1 MSQLT
6 GACVVG
12 AAACVFAANAGACS
26 RDARALVADI
36 PSLPLVQALNQF
48 AGQTQ
53 LQWAS
58 GVDLTARPGSRAVR
72 AGTKPERALQK
83 MLRGTGLQF
92 ECLNARMVSIT
103 SLPPRPVAAAQTE
116 PEPEEVLPEVE
127 VVAVVA
133 GRENQP
139 TPTDST
145 VYLPADIAQ
154 SGIKGM
160 DELGLLTPGVE
171 FDYFSTVGGGV
182 YTNLAIRGVTDRH
195 GNTAGVW
202 FDDIPLPAAAS
213 NSFARGFPFTFDMA
227 RTEILRG
234 PQPVLLG
241 ANAQGGA
248 VQFIP
253 AVPSLTS
260 SDGRVHVE
268 RAVTEGGDPTHE
280 VAAVAGGPLQDGR
293 LGLRVSGWYR
303 SEGGF
308 VDRVDP
314 FTRAVVQGNSNR
326 TTSKSARVALR
337 LDPGEGVTL
346 IPSIFY
352 QSTAVR
358 DSSAFMIYASP
369 AYPDDTMSDPA
380 AGVFHNGSL
389 ISQPFRDSY
398 YLGSLKALA
407 SFEGSQLQSVTGY
420 FHRAAHMRS
429 DDTEA
434 MRWQGFGNP
443 RGNAYPSSHDDLI
456 TTDAT
461 LAQRAFTQQLQL
473 TSTGTGRL
481 SWVVG
486 GFFADTR
493 GRETDHVYAVR
504 TPAVVRA
511 YGFDVLDK
519 TVPTTTSRNQ
529 MAGFGQFTWRMD
541 RRLKFSAGLRLERHE
556 VDTDS
561 EDFDRDSGP
570 SLEFHDHRADTV
582 LARQVGLTWN
592 ATDPQGR
599 RTREYYLYSATGYAP
614 GSVDAARPTCWEIPA
629 VYPTDTLSS
638 FELGTRQG
646 WRGRMQLDLNLFR
659 VNWDNGPE
667 ARRTCLFMHLPG
679 RARSQGFGLAAQA
692 ELGRGLEARLA
703 TSYVDARYT
712 QTLRNDGN
720 TTVIDVFGVIP
731 PDDRLIVSAGDAVG
745 TPPQV
750 TSPWSITA
758 SIGKRIALAERRS
771 LDLRLE
777 GVYHSRNHGP
787 FYTDHPDAMYPAN
800 LASNPGNSLLN
811 LRATLKAGE
820 LDLALFV
827 NNLLDARPVLLKRNK
842 GNDVNT
848 LFYATTFRPRTIGL
862 SATWNFA
869 GSWRKE

>member
-6 GACVVG
+6 GACVV
-12 AAACVFAANAGACS
+12 AAVACVFAANASACS
-26 RDARALVADI
+26 RDAQPLLADI
-36 PSLPLVQALNQF
+36 PSLPLTQALNEF

-58 GVDLTARPGSRAVR
+58 GVDLAKRPRSRPVR
-72 AGTKPERALQK
+72 AGTTPERALQQ

-92 ECLNARMVSIT
+92 ECLNARMVSIAT
-103 SLPPRPVAAAQTE
+103 VPPRPLAAVEAA
-116 PEPEEVLPEVE
+116 PIADDIVPEV
-127 VVAVVA
+127 VVT
-133 GRENQP
+133 GRQNQSV
-139 TPTDST
+139 PTDTT
-145 VYLPADIAQ
+145 VYLPDDMDQ

-248 VQFIP
+248 VQFMP
-253 AVPSLTS
+253 AVPSLTE
-260 SDGRVHVE
+260 SDGRLHAE
-268 RAVTEGGDPTHE
+268 WAVTAGGEPTHE
-280 VAAVAGGPLQDGR
+280 IAAAAGGPLQDGK
-293 LGLRVSGWYR
+293 LGIRASGWYR

-314 FTRAVVQGNSNR
+314 FTRAMVQGNSNR

-337 LDPGEGVTL
+337 LDPDDKVTL
-346 IPSIFY
+346 IPSVFY

-358 DSSAFMIYASP
+358 DSSAYMIYASP
-369 AYPDDTMSDPA
+369 DFPDDTMSDPA
-380 AGVFHNGSL
+380 AGRFYNGSL
-389 ISQPFRDSY
+389 ISQPFRDAY
-398 YLGSLKALA
+398 YLGSIKALVHFDGA
-407 SFEGSQLQSVTGY
+407 QLQSVTGY
-420 FHRAAHMRS
+420 FHRAANMRS

-443 RGNAYPSSHDDLI
+443 RGNAYPASHDDLV
-456 TTDAT
+456 TTHAT
-461 LAQRAFTQQLQL
+461 LAQRSFTQQLQL
-473 TSTGTGRL
+473 ASSGAGRL

-493 GRETDHVYAVR
+493 GRETDHVFAAR

-511 YGFDVLDK
+511 YGFALLDK
-519 TVPTTTSRNQ
+519 TVPTTTEQNQ
-529 MAGFGQFTWRMD
+529 LAGFGQFTWRLD

-556 VDTDS
+556 VDTS
-561 EDFDRDSGP
+561 AEDFDTDSGP
-570 SLEFHDHRADTV
+570 SLEFHDHRVDTV
-582 LARQVGLTWN
+582 LARQLGLSWN
-592 ATDPQGR
+592 AGDPQDR
-599 RTREYYLYSATGYAP
+599 RSREYYLYAATGYAP

-646 WRGRMQLDLNLFR
+646 WSGRVQLDLNLFR
-659 VNWDNGPE
+659 INWDNGPE

-679 RARSQGFGLAAQA
+679 KARSQGFGLTTQAQ
-692 ELGRGLEARLA
+692 LGRGFEARVA
-703 TSYVDARYT
+703 MSYVDARYT
-712 QTLRNDGN
+712 QTLHNDGS
-720 TTVIDVFGVIP
+720 TTVIDVFGVAP
-731 PDDRLIVSAGDAVG
+731 SDGQLLVSAGDAVG

-750 TSPWSITA
+750 TSPWNITA
-758 SIGKRIALAERRS
+758 SIEKHIGLAGRGS

-777 GVYHSRNHGP
+777 NIYHSRNPGP
-787 FYTDHPDAMYPAN
+787 FYTNHPDAMYPAN
-800 LASNPGNSLLN
+800 LESNPANNLLN
-811 LRATLKAGE
+811 FRATLKRKE

-848 LFYATTFRPRTIGL
+848 LFYATTFRPRTIGI
-862 SATWNFA
+862 SATWNFD
-869 GSWRKE
+869 GSTR